1 MRVPSPA
8 ASTIVRLERAVI
20 KILSNSAESIITSTG
35 DKPMS
40 LSLPPCYP
48 LKRPEFKCKWVFL
61 LMFPD

>member
-20 KILSNSAESIITSTG
+20 EILSDIAESIGATG
-35 DKPMS
+35 SELPQK
-40 LSLPPCYP
+40 LSPCYP
-48 LKRPEFKCKWVFL
+48 RKRPEFKCEALFL